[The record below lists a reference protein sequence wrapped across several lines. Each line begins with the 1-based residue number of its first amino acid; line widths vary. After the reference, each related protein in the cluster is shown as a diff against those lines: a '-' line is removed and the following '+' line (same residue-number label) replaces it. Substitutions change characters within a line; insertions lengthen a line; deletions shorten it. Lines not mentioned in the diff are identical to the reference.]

1 MINWGAISTVAAA
14 EAAAAA
20 DAAAIHRGSVASGAV
35 AEAVAWRWWAA
46 FPRSLRLNFIMVE
59 VGL

>member
-20 DAAAIHRGSVASGAV
+20 EAVAAAIHLGSVASGAV
-35 AEAVAWRWWAA
+35 AEAVA
-46 FPRSLRLNFIMVE
+46 
-59 VGL
+59 

>member
-20 DAAAIHRGSVASGAV
+20 EAVAAAIHRGSVASGAV
-35 AEAVAWRWWAA
+35 AEVVA
-46 FPRSLRLNFIMVE
+46 
-59 VGL
+59 